1 MERQEGMSSGS
12 EQDSADAKAAAHA
25 ASLLLVGDAA
35 TDSEFS
41 DSDASE
47 DDGDDSESD
56 TEAAAAAAGAG
67 DWQAE
72 ADSSD
77 DDAAAAG
84 GAAPLGGLLSDGD
97 SDDSD
102 SEGVDGGDGRLAQ
115 LAQEAAEEEAQD
127 AEDAEEAAA
136 DMRQAAEDEQEDF
149 YLPSSAELA
158 QEGAMPPNLPAVRV
172 RMAAVVD
179 VLSDFKT
186 RRQTDRSRSDYMA
199 CLGQDMTTYYGYNA
213 DLVDLFLDLFSPG
226 ECLAFMESNEQ
237 PRPVVIR
244 TNTLKVRRRELAK
257 ALMNR
262 GVNVEPL
269 AAWSKV
275 AMKVYDSPV
284 PIGATP
290 EYMAGHYML
299 QAPSSMMPVMALG
312 AMPGDKVLDMAAAP
326 GGKTTHIAQ
335 DMRNQGLLVANDAK
349 KHRLTSL
356 SSNLQRLGV
365 TCAVVSN
372 YDGRVLP
379 TVMTGFDRV
388 LLDAPCSGLGVV
400 ARDHSIK
407 TDKSSE
413 DVIKM
418 CAIQKQL
425 ALAAIDCLDANSTSP
440 GGAVFVYS
448 TCSVAVEENEAVVD
462 YILAHRCV
470 KLVPVHPE
478 GAEDVGEP
486 GFIRHRHRRFHP
498 SCNLTRRF
506 YPHVHNMDGFYVAK
520 FKKYANAVPEGAAM
534 PTGRRFTSKK
544 GSALEGEEEY
554 EGFQP
559 ETYASDASSSA
570 AEEEEEDSDDDVELA
585 AAAAPAPAPVVE
597 PKKKK
602 APLLMVKGAHKKKGK
617 HSKAA
622 GGAKREREHDS
633 DDDSV
638 DMGLAAAVA
647 AGREPVAPSAEEA
660 AAAAAAAAERKA
672 ARLAKKA
679 AKKAAKA
686 PKLGGTSVFAA
697 EEAPAPAP
705 AGGAK
710 GKSKSSKARR
720 LPVAVSAAAEAA
732 AAGAQVDDALDA
744 LQSKAAAAAA
754 KAKAHKSGD
763 AALAAVG
770 LSREVLEAEVAD
782 KTKAAKKSKAKRAR
796 R

>member
-12 EQDSADAKAAAHA
+12 EEDAAAAAAHA
-25 ASLLLVGDAA
+25 ASLLLVGGDA
-35 TDSEFS
+35 TDSDFS

-47 DDGDDSESD
+47 GGGDSASEGGSP
-56 TEAAAAAAGAG
+56 AAAGAG
-67 DWQAE
+67 EDWQAE
-72 ADSSD
+72 ASSD
-77 DDAAAAG
+77 DDAAPQ
-84 GAAPLGGLLSDGD
+84 AAPLGGLLSDDESG
-97 SDDSD
+97 DDSD
-102 SEGVDGGDGRLAQ
+102 SEADDGRLAQ

-127 AEDAEEAAA
+127 AEDAQEAAA
-136 DMRQAAEDEQEDF
+136 DMRQAAEEEQEEF
-149 YLPSSAELA
+149 YLPSSAELV

-186 RRQTDRSRSDYMA
+186 RRQNDRSRSDYMA
-199 CLGQDMTTYYGYNA
+199 CLAQDMTTYYGYNV

-244 TNTLKVRRRELAK
+244 ANTLKVRRRELAK

-312 AMPGDKVLDMAAAP
+312 ALPGDKVLDMAAAP

-335 DMRNQGLLVANDAK
+335 DMRNQGLLVANDSK

-379 TVMTGFDRV
+379 NVMTGFDRV
-388 LLDAPCSGLGVV
+388 LLDAPCSGLGVI

-470 KLVPVHPE
+470 KLVRVHPE
-478 GAEDVGEP
+478 GAEDVGQP
-486 GFIRHRHRRFHP
+486 GFVRHRHRRFHP
-498 SCNLTRRF
+498 SCSLTRRF
-506 YPHVHNMDGFYVAK
+506 YPHMHNMDGFYVAK

-544 GSALEGEEEY
+544 GSQLEGEEDAY

-559 ETYASDASSSA
+559 ETYASDDASSA
-570 AEEEEEDSDDDVELA
+570 EEEDSEGSDSDGDVELA
-585 AAAAPAPAPVVE
+585 AAAAAAPAAARAAAVE
-597 PKKKK
+597 APKPKKRG
-602 APLLMVKGAHKKKGK
+602 PLLMVKGAHKKKNK
-617 HSKAA
+617 NSKAA
-622 GGAKREREHDS
+622 GGAKRQRDGDS

-638 DMGLAAAVA
+638 DMGLAAAVQ
-647 AGREPVAPSAEEA
+647 AGRTMVEPSAEEVA
-660 AAAAAAAAERKA
+660 AAAARNAERKA
-672 ARLAKKA
+672 ARVAQKA

-686 PKLGGTSVFAA
+686 PVLGSTSVFAA
-697 EEAPAPAP
+697 EAAAAAPVPAPTTARS
-705 AGGAK
+705 
-710 GKSKSSKARR
+710 SKKARR
-720 LPVAVSAAAEAA
+720 LPVAVSAEAEAE
-732 AAGAQVDDALDA
+732 AAGAQVDSALA
-744 LQSKAAAAAA
+744 VLQSKAASAAA
-754 KAKAHKSGD
+754 KSKAHKSGD

-770 LSREVLEAEVAD
+770 LSREVLEAEVAA